1 MEGCC
6 GDPASWLLAD
16 ASIYTSTGRGLST
29 QNPWPSGAGV
39 EVVSLRLGFRDYSEG
54 WKDLE
59 KTGVYHPEGL
69 EYPALHQFFCLLKTT
84 SYGESKPTPHVV
96 PTMRESP
103 WHAL

>member
-6 GDPASWLLAD
+6 GVPASWLLAD